1 MKQRGE
7 WPGRGRAEDNQLHS
21 TAESVLAET
30 AWTTLKEEEHKEQGK
45 RERAAT
51 YKTSRL
57 VVPSRFGNSLMS
69 VAPLSDLQR
78 NEDDVR
84 WTEDPQLSKVPDPS
98 AWWQICFP
106 HPNGVVRGPRCP
118 CHQRVPAGWAGE
130 RTSHA
135 AQMELGISMEGD
147 LPSSAPSPTTDILGT
162 ISTQIKEKIPNN
174 CHGGCKQDIPPKPPE
189 SVRLELKSAWVFE
202 GFVIFP

>member
-7 WPGRGRAEDNQLHS
+7 CPGTGRAEDNQPQS

-57 VVPSRFGNSLMS
+57 VVPLRSGNSLMS

-78 NEDDVR
+78 NEDGVR
-84 WTEDPQLSKVPDPS
+84 WTEEPQPS
-98 AWWQICFP
+98 AAAQ
-106 HPNGVVRGPRCP
+106 GPRP
-118 CHQRVPAGWAGE
+118 IRANLLPHTLMGWSEAQGPPVTSESLLAGQGS
-130 RTSHA
+130 RCL
-135 AQMELGISMEGD
+135 AQ
-147 LPSSAPSPTTDILGT
+147 
-162 ISTQIKEKIPNN
+162 
-174 CHGGCKQDIPPKPPE
+174 H
-189 SVRLELKSAWVFE
+189 R
-202 GFVIFP
+202 